1 MSYATDREAFIA
13 RIVSEVSNAPR
24 YSVQPHASLK
34 DGRVYIHDATTGK
47 SAGPDYDALQPG
59 DAADIAAAM
68 NAGPDGWERK
78 PFGHRTALA
87 RLILRDATT
96 HNRCAERECSEDM
109 RPSEAARVEKQSAAC
124 ERRIT
129 ERLALLGPGFS
140 VAEFSGDPRGATVKI
155 RVPSGYGDSWGD
167 RSHLCV
173 PVRS

>member
-1 MSYATDREAFIA
+1 MSYTKDREAFIA
-13 RIVSEVSNAPR
+13 RIVSEVSNN
-24 YSVQPHASLK
+24 
-34 DGRVYIHDATTGK
+34 
-47 SAGPDYDALQPG
+47 
-59 DAADIAAAM
+59 AADTR
-68 NAGPDGWERK
+68 PDGVR
-78 PFGHRTALA
+78 PGFGQRAALA

-109 RPSEAARVEKQSAAC
+109 SEREAARVEKQSAAC

-140 VAEFSGDPRGATVKI
+140 VAEFSGDPRGCTVKI
-155 RVPSGYGDSWGD
+155 RLPSGYGDSWGD